1 MGDRGVCLAV
11 AGQRITEMTVG
22 GGKVRVDVE
31 RSLEFHHSIVGASHQ
46 KGRPA
51 QREMRPWVVIV

>member
-1 MGDRGVCLAV
+1 LAV
-11 AGQRITEMTVG
+11 AGQCITEMTVG

-31 RSLEFHHSIVGASHQ
+31 RPLEFRHSILGASQ
-46 KGRPA
+46 QEGRPA